1 MRRDQI
7 ADIRAYVVEARG
19 AGGDYHDRDQGH
31 WLIDTLIA
39 NPMSGYPEYKKSRT
53 SWGIAVLGSIVVE
66 IETQGGKV
74 GVATGLGGPPACFMI
89 EKHFRR
95 FLIGADPRDINRM
108 WDQMY
113 RASMPYGRK
122 GVTVAA
128 LSVVDLALWDL
139 LGILR
144 DEPVYALIGG
154 ATRDAISLYCT
165 GPKPEVYKAQ
175 GFWGGKAPLPHGP
188 ADGPA
193 GLRENVAFLAAHRE
207 KVGADFPL
215 MVDCYMSLDVG
226 YAVAL
231 AEALKPIGIY
241 WIEEALPPDDIAGF
255 AELRRHS
262 PVPIATG
269 EVFTRRQTFQPYIT
283 TRALDVIQPDLTKCG
298 GLSEGR
304 KLAWLAYDQGVLLVP
319 HGWNTAVGLAA
330 DLQLASAFHDTDL
343 VEYRVGSPY
352 IDELTVGGWALD
364 GDGMLAIPAAPGLG
378 IELDI
383 DAVAKYARGARLVE

>member
-1 MRRDQI
+1 MRRDEI
-7 ADIRAYVVEARG
+7 IDVRAYVVEARG
-19 AGGDYHDRDQGH
+19 SGGDYHDRDKGH

-53 SWGIAVLGSIVVE
+53 SWGIAVLGSLVVE
-66 IETQGGKV
+66 IETKGGKV

-95 FLIGADPRDINRM
+95 FLVGADPRDINRI
-108 WDQMY
+108 WDQIY

-122 GVTVAA
+122 GITVAA

-165 GPKPEVYKAQ
+165 GPRPDVYKEQ
-175 GFWGGKAPLPHGP
+175 GFWGGKVPLPHGP

-193 GLRENVAFLAAHRE
+193 GLKKNVEFLAAHRE
-207 KVGADFPL
+207 KVGPDFPL

-231 AEALKPIGIY
+231 AEALRPVGIY
-241 WIEEALPPDDIAGF
+241 WIEEALPPDDFDGPPHPQGA
-255 AELRRHS
+255 L
-262 PVPIATG
+262 PDD
-269 EVFTRRQTFQPYIT
+269 
-283 TRALDVIQPDLTKCG
+283 ALDDRRARIHPLRLSHAHRGAIDRHPAARRDVDGRADGGAARQRHGG
-298 GLSEGR
+298 GLRHPGR
-304 KLAWLAYDQGVLLVP
+304 A
-319 HGWNTAVGLAA
+319 
-330 DLQLASAFHDTDL
+330 
-343 VEYRVGSPY
+343 
-352 IDELTVGGWALD
+352 
-364 GDGMLAIPAAPGLG
+364 
-378 IELDI
+378 
-383 DAVAKYARGARLVE
+383 ARLGCLHLPFRPFAAAHSVLRIRQHQPRR